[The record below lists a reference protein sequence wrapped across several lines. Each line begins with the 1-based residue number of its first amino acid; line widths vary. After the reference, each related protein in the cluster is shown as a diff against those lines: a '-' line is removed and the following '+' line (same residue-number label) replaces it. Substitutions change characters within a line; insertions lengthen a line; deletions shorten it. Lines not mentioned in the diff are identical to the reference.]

1 MTFGTGWYVSDD
13 QQRPEEQF
21 TISVNGCASIPSL
34 LASDIASET
43 AVIEIPSIRLLQ
55 TLATCPLP
63 TSPQEIALFPMH
75 MNNDSSG
82 LKVSSEHPAMKVKV
96 RLTAPG
102 TPPETGASMKSA
114 LEFLVARAAES
125 SFAVAGSIVEE
136 SIKTDLDLAS
146 TKSPLSGSRQT
157 SLTSLG
163 PGSMLITILQ
173 FAATSLGVSAVTAPL
188 KTFVNSL
195 ARNGSRSYTTILCPN
210 FAKLAAIGAPEV
222 VEKWFRFSFPAKNAK
237 ESTSP
242 ETRIRNSPYPC
253 YQDRRI
259 RR

>member
-1 MTFGTGWYVSDD
+1 MTS
-13 QQRPEEQF
+13 
-21 TISVNGCASIPSL
+21 NGPRNSLRYPSTVAPPFPAFWQATL
-34 LASDIASET
+34 LPRRKRFSAKLT

-146 TKSPLSGSRQT
+146 TKSPSRCQT
-157 SLTSLG
+157 
-163 PGSMLITILQ
+163 I
-173 FAATSLGVSAVTAPL
+173 
-188 KTFVNSL
+188 
-195 ARNGSRSYTTILCPN
+195 SR
-210 FAKLAAIGAPEV
+210 
-222 VEKWFRFSFPAKNAK
+222 
-237 ESTSP
+237 
-242 ETRIRNSPYPC
+242 
-253 YQDRRI
+253 
-259 RR
+259 